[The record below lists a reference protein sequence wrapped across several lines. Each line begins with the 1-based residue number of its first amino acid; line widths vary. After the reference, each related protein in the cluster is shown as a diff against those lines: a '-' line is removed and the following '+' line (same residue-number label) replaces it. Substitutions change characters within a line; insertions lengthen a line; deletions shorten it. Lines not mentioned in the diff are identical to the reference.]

1 MNVLQLFNLSFEA
14 LKERRLR
21 ATLTTLMVIMGASL
35 IVALNGTGNGFAA
48 FVNDQFSALGANILI
63 LSPRG
68 ENIEMD
74 AVLVDEIAKFSG
86 VDEVIPYIQQICS
99 IVSQGERQTSIV
111 VGVEQSKLP
120 LLFPTISFEVGTFV
134 SRSDGIGIILG
145 NEVVRSS
152 DQEKA
157 LTSLGQT
164 VKIVYQTYEDQRP
177 LTVERS
183 FVVRGILEYIGSGIV
198 PVDQMV
204 FISTTAANSLFSRGG
219 DFDGIYVVTEN
230 PDTNEEV
237 RQRIQKIYG
246 SDIIII
252 SPQSIANV
260 IQQISGGVYLFINV
274 VAMVSLLVASV
285 GIVTT
290 IQTSVMERI
299 REIGLLKAVGFNK
312 RLILGLFLSEAM
324 IIGILGG
331 SIGVALGIGLSHG
344 MSALLGRSLR
354 IGATPVDGGRGFSLN
369 LIPTFDPWN
378 LLYTG
383 ILCIALS
390 MISGFY
396 PSWRASQLNPVV
408 ALRHE

>member
-1 MNVLQLFNLSFEA
+1 MNVLQLLNLSFEA
-14 LKERRLR
+14 LKERRFR
-21 ATLTTLMVIMGASL
+21 ATLTTLMVVMGASL

-74 AVLVDEIAKFSG
+74 AVLVDESAKFSG

-99 IVSQGERQTSIV
+99 IISQGERQTSIV

-120 LLFPTISFEVGTFV
+120 LLFPTISFEIGTFV
-134 SRSDGIGIILG
+134 SRSDSIGIILG
-145 NEVVRSS
+145 NEVARSS
-152 DQEKA
+152 DQEEA

-164 VKIVYQTYEDQRP
+164 VKIVYQTYEDQKP

-183 FVVRGILEYIGSGIV
+183 FVVRGILDYIGSGIV

-204 FISTTAANSLFSRGG
+204 FISTAAANSLFDRGG

-246 SDIIII
+246 SDVIII

-285 GIVTT
+285 GIITT

-299 REIGLLKAVGFNK
+299 REIGLLKALGFNK

-354 IGATPVDGGRGFSLN
+354 IGATPVDGGRAFSLN